1 LVIVETRFF
10 TKQIRAL
17 LDAESYRL
25 MQLELVADPERG
37 AIIKDSGGL
46 RKLRWSLSGRGKSG
60 GIRVIYFW
68 AKHQDIVLLLFAY
81 PKNVQDTLTPA
92 QRRILRAVVEE
103 EFK

>member
-25 MQLELVADPERG
+25 MQLELVADAERG
-37 AIIKDSGGL
+37 AIIKESGGL

-68 AKHQDIVLLLFAY
+68 AKHQDIVLLLLAY